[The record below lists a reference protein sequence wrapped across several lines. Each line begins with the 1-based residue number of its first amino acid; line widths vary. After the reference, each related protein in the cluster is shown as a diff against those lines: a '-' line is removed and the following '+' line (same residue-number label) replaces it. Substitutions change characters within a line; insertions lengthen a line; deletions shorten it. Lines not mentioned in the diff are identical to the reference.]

1 MARKTM
7 TLCLVNDGER
17 ILLGMKKRGFGQGR
31 WNGFGGKV
39 AAGETIEEAARR
51 ELEEEAGIRA
61 NGLQR
66 RGIILFKFKESGL
79 EGNPEMEVHIFSVSE
94 FEGEIAESDEMR
106 PQWFLH
112 KDIPFENMWPDDKY
126 WFPLFLA
133 GKHFKGEVRFDDIN
147 EIISH
152 SLEEVE
158 KI

>member
-126 WFPLFLA
+126 WLPLFLV
-133 GKHFKGEVRFDDIN
+133 GKHFKGEFRFDDIN